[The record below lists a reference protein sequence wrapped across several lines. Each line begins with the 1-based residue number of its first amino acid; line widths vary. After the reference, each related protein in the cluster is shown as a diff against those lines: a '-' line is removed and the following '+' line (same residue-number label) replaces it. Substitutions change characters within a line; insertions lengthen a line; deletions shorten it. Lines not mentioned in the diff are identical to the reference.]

1 MNFLISFGIYSNQ
14 KLSKYIYMLHFQ
26 HLHTELPNEFLLI
39 QIDQDLFYMLHP
51 LF

>member
-1 MNFLISFGIYSNQ
+1 MNFLISFGRYSNQ
-14 KLSKYIYMLHFQ
+14 KLSKYIYM
-26 HLHTELPNEFLLI
+26 LHTELPNEFLLI